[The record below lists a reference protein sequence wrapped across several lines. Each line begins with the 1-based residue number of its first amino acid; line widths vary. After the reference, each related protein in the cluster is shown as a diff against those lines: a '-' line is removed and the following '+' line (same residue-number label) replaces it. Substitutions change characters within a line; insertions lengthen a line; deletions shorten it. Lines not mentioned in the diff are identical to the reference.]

1 MLFRSYSCNPQKSQS
16 TSHQGK
22 SSQLNETVETIL
34 SLDITA
40 HVCPMT
46 FVRTKLVAERLE
58 PGQALDVRLNAGE
71 PLVNV
76 PRALQEQG
84 YTVEMLG
91 AEEAGGAVHRIRVR
105 RPRVG

>member
-16 TSHQGK
+16 TLFQGK
-22 SSQLNETVETIL
+22 ISQLNAITETIV

-58 PGQALDVRLNAGE
+58 PGQTLEVRLNAGE

-84 YTVEMLG
+84 YAVELLG
-91 AEEAGGAVHRIRVR
+91 PEEAGGAVHRIRVR